1 MFSDTDIMAQ
11 VLAAFRAEQAE
22 HRQAAGE
29 ILLELE
35 RDPLHPQR
43 KELLDQ
49 LFREAHSLKGGA
61 RAAGLLDVERIA
73 HRIEDVFAAARDGQ
87 LELSPTVCD
96 PIYAGLDAIGVLM
109 ALRDAG
115 EPPDLASYDPL
126 LESLTHVL
134 RSAPAP
140 APAPESASAPAPP
153 AVPTFPTHSREES
166 PAPAPPAVPT
176 FPTYFREESP
186 APAPPAVPTFPTR
199 SREESPAPP
208 AVPTFPTHSR
218 EESPAPPAVPTF
230 PTRISEES
238 PAPRAVPSFP
248 TRSREESPEPRAVPA
263 FPTRSSE
270 ESATVRLPTRMLDN
284 LLNEA
289 GELMTCTL
297 RAREAAREAAELAE
311 LPARWRRTWRRIGPR
326 IARLRAAPSSQQPI
340 VHHLDAEMRSTPSAS
355 AIGGQPRELVEALEL
370 ANDLLSNLSATVARF
385 ARQAAEDHARLAA
398 VTDRLHDQVRR
409 TRMQPLATLFP
420 PLRLQIREVARAA
433 GKRIELIVDDG
444 GAEADRQVLDQLR
457 EALLHLLRNAV
468 DHGIESPDRRIAAGK
483 SEVGSVTI
491 RAEVSGDHLNIQI
504 SDDGAGVDLA
514 AVRARAGASGMII
527 DTEQANE
534 ADLLDMI
541 FLPGFSTRHTVSKL
555 SGRGVGLDVVRT
567 LVERMSGHV
576 SVRSRPGAGCD
587 FMISVPISL
596 ARSHGLLL
604 RAAAAV
610 YVLPLD
616 AIQRIVAIAP
626 TQIRRLE
633 GRPVLWLDDR
643 PLPLVALADL
653 LGVAQISA
661 NSGGLALILGS
672 GERQVACQIDA
683 LLGEQELVIHH
694 LPAPLVR
701 VRYVSGATILAD
713 GQVVPI
719 LDVVDLVR
727 AAAGSRRAPLPAPTT
742 VEEHRIPTVLV
753 VDDSITTR
761 TLEKNILESAGYR
774 VRLATDGQEALDL
787 LRAMADNGGC
797 DLLLSD
803 IDMPRLNG
811 FDLTRQVR
819 GDAKLRHLPV
829 VLVTSLDSAGD
840 RERGVAAGA
849 DAYIIKRAF
858 DQQALLDIIS
868 RLV

>member
-1 MFSDTDIMAQ
+1 MLTDTEIMLQ

-109 ALRDAG
+109 AHHEAG
-115 EPPDLASYDPL
+115 EPPDLAPYEPL
-126 LESLTHVL
+126 LETLTRALGSV
-134 RSAPAP
+134 PAP
-140 APAPESASAPAPP
+140 ASVVPE
-153 AVPTFPTHSREES
+153 
-166 PAPAPPAVPT
+166 
-176 FPTYFREESP
+176 
-186 APAPPAVPTFPTR
+186 
-199 SREESPAPP
+199 
-208 AVPTFPTHSR
+208 
-218 EESPAPPAVPTF
+218 
-230 PTRISEES
+230 
-238 PAPRAVPSFP
+238 PRAAPSFP
-248 TRSREESPEPRAVPA
+248 TRP
-263 FPTRSSE
+263 SE
-270 ESATVRLPTRMLDN
+270 ESATVRLPTRMLDS

-468 DHGIESPDRRIAAGK
+468 DHGIELPDQRIAAGK
-483 SEVGSVTI
+483 PEVGSVTI
-491 RAEVSGDHLNIQI
+491 CAEVSGDHLNIQL
-504 SDDGAGVDLA
+504 SDDGVGVDLA
-514 AVRARAGASGMII
+514 AVRARAGAAGMII

-787 LRAMADNGGC
+787 LRAMTDSNGC

>member
-199 SREESPAPP
+199 
-208 AVPTFPTHSR
+208 SR

>member
-1 MFSDTDIMAQ
+1 MLTDTEIMLQ

-109 ALRDAG
+109 AHHEAG
-115 EPPDLASYDPL
+115 EPPDLAPYEPL
-126 LESLTHVL
+126 LETLTRALGSV
-134 RSAPAP
+134 PAP
-140 APAPESASAPAPP
+140 ASVVPE
-153 AVPTFPTHSREES
+153 
-166 PAPAPPAVPT
+166 
-176 FPTYFREESP
+176 
-186 APAPPAVPTFPTR
+186 
-199 SREESPAPP
+199 
-208 AVPTFPTHSR
+208 
-218 EESPAPPAVPTF
+218 
-230 PTRISEES
+230 
-238 PAPRAVPSFP
+238 PRAAPSFP
-248 TRSREESPEPRAVPA
+248 TRP
-263 FPTRSSE
+263 SE
-270 ESATVRLPTRMLDN
+270 ESATVRLPTRMLDS

-355 AIGGQPRELVEALEL
+355 AIGGQPRELVEALEQ
-370 ANDLLSNLSATVARF
+370 ANDLLSDLSATVARF
-385 ARQAAEDHARLAA
+385 ARQATEDHARLAA

-420 PLRLQIREVARAA
+420 PLRLQLREMARAA

-541 FLPGFSTRHTVSKL
+541 FLPGFSTRHTVSEL

-567 LVERMSGHV
+567 LVERMSGRV
-576 SVRSRPGAGCD
+576 SVRSRPGVGSD
-587 FMISVPISL
+587 FVISVPISL

-616 AIQRIVAIAP
+616 AIQRIVAITPA
-626 TQIRRLE
+626 QIRRLE
-633 GRPVLWLDDR
+633 GRPVLRLDDR

-653 LGVAQISA
+653 LGGTQISA

-701 VRYVSGATILAD
+701 VRYVSGA
-713 GQVVPI
+713 
-719 LDVVDLVR
+719 
-727 AAAGSRRAPLPAPTT
+727 
-742 VEEHRIPTVLV
+742 
-753 VDDSITTR
+753 
-761 TLEKNILESAGYR
+761 
-774 VRLATDGQEALDL
+774 
-787 LRAMADNGGC
+787 
-797 DLLLSD
+797 
-803 IDMPRLNG
+803 
-811 FDLTRQVR
+811 
-819 GDAKLRHLPV
+819 
-829 VLVTSLDSAGD
+829 
-840 RERGVAAGA
+840 
-849 DAYIIKRAF
+849 
-858 DQQALLDIIS
+858 
-868 RLV
+868 